1 MAPPTNPNPADSS
14 AKQSLEAG
22 LAALKQQDY
31 PTAIAL
37 LESLTQTAANQSSGI
52 RAQMGLVAA
61 YKATGNLKKAIALCS
76 SLAKSP
82 NPQVKTWADRALTE
96 LTPPPPPK
104 PPANKP
110 KSPETPPETG
120 FVPFDAATK
129 SPKKSIGGDRPTADQ
144 KTGFLPFEPP
154 AAPVNAKSQ
163 PISPPP
169 PPPKQPTGQTSEP
182 ENSTETAP
190 DTEISG
196 ENSSAFPTDIP
207 GFASPDTYEL
217 TWRQAGQVRSPYFF

>member
-1 MAPPTNPNPADSS
+1 MAPPTNPNPADTS

-37 LESLTQTAANQSSGI
+37 LESLTQTAANGPEGI

-96 LTPPPPPK
+96 LTPPPPQK

-110 KSPETPPETG
+110 KSAETPPETG
-120 FVPFDAATK
+120 FVPFDAGTK
-129 SPKKSIGGDRPTADQ
+129 SPKKSIEGD
-144 KTGFLPFEPP
+144 
-154 AAPVNAKSQ
+154 
-163 PISPPP
+163 
-169 PPPKQPTGQTSEP
+169 
-182 ENSTETAP
+182 
-190 DTEISG
+190 
-196 ENSSAFPTDIP
+196 
-207 GFASPDTYEL
+207 
-217 TWRQAGQVRSPYFF
+217 